1 MITLGPI
8 YNRLL
13 TAAILICG
21 LCTTVSAQNN
31 GKVRTNVASQ
41 KTIKTQKAQDVIYD
55 KAERMP
61 SFYHTGDASLEKWL
75 KDNITYPQSALD
87 NGAQGTV
94 KVRFTVE
101 DDGSI
106 DNITVTESASPEL
119 DWEAVRAISNMPKWT
134 PGTKDD
140 KPVPVWVT
148 KDITF
153 NILDIQ
159 HVVHG
164 KQKLFVID
172 GKKQDITVLA
182 DFYFLYNQKLQS
194 IMSNILFDK
203 NGKTLRAGFDSFL
216 GNYEIVRI
224 RSQKSLQ
231 KKDNTFTFS
240 TTYNG
245 TELADERYVPFTY
258 KVAKETKIYSTCKS
272 GYFTFDNEKDNLLT
286 VTDVFTPTT
295 ITSLGLTGK
304 ETSILVDINHKS
316 VSYWQKTDDT
326 ETTRVLA
333 SIEEHPEMF
342 TNEFVENLNM
352 EHAKI
357 AKIRERT
364 QTADI
369 VGVKYAQYGKTNLAQ
384 TKKEVVADE
393 KPKGYEKPY
402 DIVAQMPEFP
412 GGDAKLKEWLNSHI
426 IYPAIAEENGVQ
438 GRVIVRFVVG
448 KDGSI
453 SNTSVV
459 RSVDP
464 SLDKEALRVVKAM
477 PKWIPGYLNDAP
489 VPVWFT
495 LPVTFQLQ

>member
-1 MITLGPI
+1 
-8 YNRLL
+8 
-13 TAAILICG
+13 
-21 LCTTVSAQNN
+21 
-31 GKVRTNVASQ
+31 
-41 KTIKTQKAQDVIYD
+41 
-55 KAERMP
+55 MP
-61 SFYHTGDASLEKWL
+61 SFYPNGDASLEKWL
-75 KDNITYPQSALD
+75 KNNITYPQSALE

-119 DWEAVRAISNMPKWT
+119 DWEAVRAISDMPKWT
-134 PGTKDD
+134 PGTKDG

-216 GNYEIVRI
+216 KNYAIVRI

-231 KKDNTFTFS
+231 KKNNTFTFS

-245 TELADERYVPFTY
+245 TEVADERYVPFTY
-258 KVAKETKIYSTCKS
+258 KVAKETKIYSTYKS

-295 ITSLGLTGK
+295 ITSLGLTGN

-357 AKIRERT
+357 TKIRERT

-369 VGVKYAQYGKTNLAQ
+369 VGVRYAQYGKTNLAQ
-384 TKKEVVADE
+384 TKKAVVTDSKPYDVAEVCLGGDAKLKEEMNNYQEGAVLRAKEVVADE

-412 GGDAKLKEWLNSHI
+412 GGDAKLMEWLNSHI
-426 IYPAIAEENGVQ
+426 KYPAIAEENGVQ
-438 GRVIVRFVVG
+438 GRVSVRFVVG

-464 SLDKEALRVVKAM
+464 SLDKEALRVIKAM